1 MLLGWFGEN
10 LPAGAFTTIVA
21 AILLITRAL
30 ERLFPWADLSLS
42 EDSSEVWRPRDDDY
56 AVPGRNWDLGQSRPE
71 DTAS

>member
-42 EDSSEVWRPRDDDY
+42 EDSS
-56 AVPGRNWDLGQSRPE
+56 
-71 DTAS
+71 